1 MLRASACL
9 LACFAGAHALE
20 QASGVNLTAD
30 EGFGARHL
38 GMALTR
44 AGFGKGADAAVNAPA
59 SMNDVNDFTF
69 TTAHAEQFGLARFDN
84 FALVVPW
91 HAQSTLGF
99 GVARYAVSGIEQRSE
114 TVGQPASEPDALFDA
129 SDWDVTGAFARRFAV
144 GADAVDVGGTVH
156 LLRRQLDQGGLGMR
170 GDAMAQYTYDDRL
183 RAGAYVRGLV
193 PSMTRWESGYSE
205 YEAPE
210 AVLFFA
216 MRKDVP
222 YFYGSLEAGFETP
235 GLLQPGARSS
245 RSVDG
250 ARGITDPASALA
262 TSKVGAEFNFNF
274 GLSLRAGFDELAP
287 GAWTSSARLGMGYD
301 WRHILAIDYAFAAH
315 PYLGESHRIALRFT
329 PSFPKFEGRGFRPA
343 SSVAVRERLRP
354 TYPSPYVPGEP
365 EETRAAPLDTNAVPA
380 PSAAPES
387 SQANP
392 HASRAAP
399 DSAAK
404 PQPSAPS
411 PHPETLEEGELLEQ

>member
-1 MLRASACL
+1 
-9 LACFAGAHALE
+9 LE

-44 AGFGKGADAAVNAPA
+44 AGFAKGADAAVNAPA

-69 TTAHAEQFGLARFDN
+69 MTSHAEQFGLARFDN
-84 FALVVPW
+84 FALLVPW

-99 GVARYAVSGIEQRSE
+99 GVARYAVSGIEQRGE
-114 TVGQPASEPDALFDA
+114 TVGQPSSEPDALFDA

-144 GADAVDVGGTVH
+144 GSDAVDVGGTVH
-156 LLRRQLDQGGLGMR
+156 ILRRQLDQGGLGMR
-170 GDAMAQYTYDDRL
+170 GDAMAQYTYDGRL
-183 RAGAYVRGLV
+183 RGGAYIRGLV
-193 PSMTRWESGYSE
+193 PSMARWESGYSE

-210 AVLFFA
+210 AVLFVA

-287 GAWTSSARLGMGYD
+287 GAWASSARLGMGYD

-343 SSVAVRERLRP
+343 SSVSVRERLRP
-354 TYPSPYVPGEP
+354 TYPSPYVPGES
-365 EETRAAPLDTNAVPA
+365 EGTRAAPADTNAAAPA
-380 PSAAPES
+380 ASSASPQTNPDAAKAAPES
-387 SQANP
+387 SATP
-392 HASRAAP
+392 PS
-399 DSAAK
+399 
-404 PQPSAPS
+404 SAPS
-411 PHPETLEEGELLEQ
+411 PHPETLEEGELLEK